1 MHRGTLQQL
10 ESISCDSMRGR
21 KNNGAMTTHCPQ
33 LVNIN
38 DPDDRGSLTLSSEKA
53 SRMRLGEIQQIEH
66 LDKRL
71 KRAITSF
78 PECFAKTPM
87 LYLQAQIHGR
97 EVLALVD
104 TGAQASIISH
114 ETVEKCQMTDAVD
127 KRFCVFANGVGGTRS
142 SLGRILA
149 C

>member
-1 MHRGTLQQL
+1 
-10 ESISCDSMRGR
+10 MRSE
-21 KNNGAMTTHCPQ
+21 KNNGAMTTHSLQ
-33 LVNIN
+33 LENIN
-38 DPDDRGSLTLSSEKA
+38 DRDDLGSFTSTSEKA
-53 SRMRLGEIQQIEH
+53 PRMRSSETQEIEH

-71 KRAITSF
+71 ERAITAF

-87 LYLQAQIHGR
+87 LYLQAQLNGR
-97 EVLALVD
+97 EILALID
-104 TGAQASIISH
+104 TGAQASIISN
-114 ETVEKCQMTDAVD
+114 EATEKCRMTVAVD